1 MPSVIEGGVCCYAC
15 PDRYEEL
22 TWQDQCKLWYVEDLH
37 CYRNL
42 LSSVQ
47 AARPGKHDLYNI
59 LHLRMIT
66 VCFRAISAIEI
77 AGIGVSRFRERF
89 FSDMY
94 TSMISD
100 TAQCLQSSQWD
111 SMVMALR
118 VKCCFWQQFHGRQ
131 CHLSMTECH

>member
-1 MPSVIEGGVCCYAC
+1 MCCYAC
-15 PDRYEEL
+15 PEGYEEL
-22 TWQDQCKLWYVEDLH
+22 TWQDQCKLCAEDLN

-59 LHLRMIT
+59 LYLRMIT
-66 VCFRAISAIEI
+66 VHVRAISAIEI

-100 TAQCLQSSQWD
+100 QRSA
-111 SMVMALR
+111 
-118 VKCCFWQQFHGRQ
+118 
-131 CHLSMTECH
+131 